1 MRPVSALRLL
11 VGFLSACGALVAA
24 RLPGQAPGEKF
35 KVLDLVFKVQ
45 DLSGKVQD
53 LKVRE
58 TKTEVRIELAADVLF
73 DFDKADLRPEASEA
87 LKKVADVIREKARG
101 PVRIDGYTDS
111 KGSDAYN
118 QTLSQRRADAV
129 RKWLVEKEGLKDVSF
144 QTAGHGA
151 KDPVAPNTKPDGS
164 DDPEGRQKNRRVEL
178 VVRKG

>member
-1 MRPVSALRLL
+1 VKRAGFVYGCAFLL
-11 VGFLSACGALVAA
+11 AA
-24 RLPGQAPGEKF
+24 VLQGQAPGEKF

-53 LKVRE
+53 LKIRE
-58 TKTEVRIELAADVLF
+58 TKTEVRIDLAADVLF
-73 DFDKADLRPEASEA
+73 DFDKAELRAEASDA

-111 KGSDAYN
+111 KGSDSYN
-118 QTLSQRRADAV
+118 QGLSQRRAEAV
-129 RKWLVEKEGLKDVSF
+129 RKWLVEKEGLKTVSF

-164 DDPEGRQKNRRVEL
+164 DDPEGRQKNRRVEI

>member
-1 MRPVSALRLL
+1 VKLARFVCGCAFLL
-11 VGFLSACGALVAA
+11 AA
-24 RLPGQAPGEKF
+24 NLTGQAPGEKF

-53 LKVRE
+53 LKIHE
-58 TKTEVRIELAADVLF
+58 TKTEVRIDLAADVLF
-73 DFDKADLRPEASEA
+73 DFDKAELRAEASEA

-111 KGSDAYN
+111 KGSDSYN
-118 QTLSQRRADAV
+118 QGLSQRRAEAV
-129 RKWLVEKEGLKDVSF
+129 RKWLVEKEGLKAVPF

-164 DDPEGRQKNRRVEL
+164 DDPEGRQKNRRVEI